1 MVNSRAKQLEKENNK
16 PLKVFQ
22 RGSIKV
28 SIWRCGNGV
37 NFYLQKSYTDSLTG
51 EKKNSCSYYKEQ
63 FNILS
68 EIINQAIEW
77 EKEWSTAEQK
87 GQQESEN

>member
-1 MVNSRAKQLEKENNK
+1 MVNSRAKKPEKENNK
-16 PLKVFQ
+16 PLKVFK

-37 NFYLQKSYTDSLTG
+37 NFYLQKTYTDSLSG
-51 EKKNSCSYYKEQ
+51 EKKNSCSYYNEQ

-68 EIINQAIEW
+68 EVINQAIEW

-87 GQQESEN
+87 GQQENES